1 MFYGLSKVL
10 KQLLPKQLF
19 YRGLLIVALP
29 IVILQITISVV
40 FFDSLWIKTNKG
52 MTRALVGEIKT
63 FIDLYT
69 SDGVDKSFIENT
81 FEQYSQIDVIYFNE
95 KEFSDLMNE
104 KWYSPIDRSL
114 RRELKSKN
122 LNYWFDT
129 SRFKNTVNLK
139 IQVQSGYF
147 DFFIPRDRLTSTSV
161 RIFALWITLPAILIV
176 AIAIIFLKNQT
187 RPIKKLAEVSKKFG
201 RGEDIEEFVPSGAS
215 EIRQAGFEF
224 EKMRKRILRH
234 LNQRSEMLSGISHDL
249 RTPLTRMK
257 LQISLMKDE
266 KAKSELETDVN
277 EMTSMLDSYV
287 SFVKTE
293 SPEPIET
300 IIINELIGDIV
311 KTVEKNGIELT
322 IKEKNTIQTSG
333 RQIQL
338 KRAFNNIIDNSQRY
352 AKKIEIILYTNEKDC
367 VIEFNDD
374 GEGIP
379 KNKYEDVF
387 KPFFT
392 LDPSRNKL
400 KGESGLGLTITRDII
415 RSHGGDVKL
424 SESNL
429 GGLQL
434 KVLLPL

>member
-1 MFYGLSKVL
+1 MIRKLIPATLIGRSIIIIFVPIIVIVLLTSIVFYQTSWSIISKRLTESVAADINVL
-10 KQLLPKQLF
+10 VKLIDSDLINNAVNVANQDFKMKINIVKDKQLMSSKFNLNSGILSNRLNQSLSNLKKKFDYDLSNLEE
-19 YRGLLIVALP
+19 GVLIY
-29 IVILQITISVV
+29 IQIDEDIL
-40 FFDSLWIKTNKG
+40 
-52 MTRALVGEIKT
+52 EIN
-63 FIDLYT
+63 
-69 SDGVDKSFIENT
+69 VDK
-81 FEQYSQIDVIYFNE
+81 
-95 KEFSDLMNE
+95 
-104 KWYSPIDRSL
+104 
-114 RRELKSKN
+114 
-122 LNYWFDT
+122 
-129 SRFKNTVNLK
+129 
-139 IQVQSGYF
+139 
-147 DFFIPRDRLTSTSV
+147 DRLYSESAFV
-161 RIFALWITLPAILIV
+161 FLLWMIFASIILFFMSYFLMSRQLRPLKRL
-176 AIAIIFLKNQT
+176 AII
-187 RPIKKLAEVSKKFG
+187 AETFG
-201 RGEDIEEFVPSGAS
+201 RGLDAPDIKTAGAY
-215 EIRQAGFEF
+215 EIRQTANAFNQ
-224 EKMRKRILRH
+224 MRTRIKRFLK
-234 LNQRSEMLSGISHDL
+234 QRTEMLAGVSHDL

-266 KAKSELETDVN
+266 KAKSELEADVN

-300 IIINELIGDIV
+300 IIINELIADII
-311 KTVEKNGIELT
+311 KTVEKNN
-322 IKEKNTIQTSG
+322 IKLILNEKSKIQTSG

-352 AKKIEIILYTNEKDC
+352 AKKIEINLYKNDKDC

-379 KNKYEDVF
+379 TNKYEDVF

-424 SESNL
+424 SESKL

>member
-1 MFYGLSKVL
+1 MIKKIIPSTLIGRSIIIIFVPIIIIVLLTSFVFYQTSWSIISKRLTESVAADINVL
-10 KQLLPKQLF
+10 VKLINSDLTDNAINIANQDFKMKINIISNKQLMSSKFSLNSGILSNRLNQSLSNLKKKFDYDLSNLEE
-19 YRGLLIVALP
+19 GVLIY
-29 IVILQITISVV
+29 IQIDNDIL
-40 FFDSLWIKTNKG
+40 
-52 MTRALVGEIKT
+52 EIN
-63 FIDLYT
+63 
-69 SDGVDKSFIENT
+69 VDK
-81 FEQYSQIDVIYFNE
+81 
-95 KEFSDLMNE
+95 
-104 KWYSPIDRSL
+104 
-114 RRELKSKN
+114 
-122 LNYWFDT
+122 
-129 SRFKNTVNLK
+129 
-139 IQVQSGYF
+139 
-147 DFFIPRDRLTSTSV
+147 DRLYSESAFV
-161 RIFALWITLPAILIV
+161 FLLWMIFASIILFFMSYFLMSRQLRPLKRL
-176 AIAIIFLKNQT
+176 AII
-187 RPIKKLAEVSKKFG
+187 AETFG
-201 RGEDIEEFVPSGAS
+201 RGLDAPDIKTAGAY
-215 EIRQAGFEF
+215 EIRQTANAFNQ
-224 EKMRKRILRH
+224 MRTRIKRFLK
-234 LNQRSEMLSGISHDL
+234 QRTEMLAGVSHDL

-266 KAKSELETDVN
+266 KAKSELEVDVN

-311 KTVEKNGIELT
+311 KTVEKNGVELI
-322 IKEKNTIQTSG
+322 IKEKNIIQTSG

-379 KNKYEDVF
+379 RDKYEDVF

-415 RSHGGDVKL
+415 RSHGGDIKL
-424 SESNL
+424 SDSNL

>member
-1 MFYGLSKVL
+1 MIKKIIPSTLIGRSIIIIFVPIIIIVLLTSFVFYQTSWSIISKRLTESVAADINVL
-10 KQLLPKQLF
+10 VKLINSDLTDNAINIANQDFKMKINIINDKQLLSTRSNLNSGILSNRLNQSLSNLKKKFDYDLSNLEE
-19 YRGLLIVALP
+19 GVLIY
-29 IVILQITISVV
+29 IQIEEDIL
-40 FFDSLWIKTNKG
+40 
-52 MTRALVGEIKT
+52 EIN
-63 FIDLYT
+63 
-69 SDGVDKSFIENT
+69 VDK
-81 FEQYSQIDVIYFNE
+81 
-95 KEFSDLMNE
+95 
-104 KWYSPIDRSL
+104 
-114 RRELKSKN
+114 
-122 LNYWFDT
+122 
-129 SRFKNTVNLK
+129 
-139 IQVQSGYF
+139 
-147 DFFIPRDRLTSTSV
+147 DRLYSESAFV
-161 RIFALWITLPAILIV
+161 FLLWMIFASIILFFMSYFLMSRQLRPLKRL
-176 AIAIIFLKNQT
+176 AII
-187 RPIKKLAEVSKKFG
+187 AETFG
-201 RGEDIEEFVPSGAS
+201 RGLDAPDIKTAGAY
-215 EIRQAGFEF
+215 EIRQTANAFNQ
-224 EKMRKRILRH
+224 MRTRIKRFLK
-234 LNQRSEMLSGISHDL
+234 QRTEMLAGVSHDL

-266 KAKSELETDVN
+266 KAKSELEVDVN

-311 KTVEKNGIELT
+311 KTFEKNGVELT

-379 KNKYEDVF
+379 RDKYEDVF

-424 SESNL
+424 SDSNL

>member
-1 MFYGLSKVL
+1 MIKKIIPSTLIGRSIIIIFVPIIIIVLLTSFVFYQTSWSIISKRLTESVAADINVL
-10 KQLLPKQLF
+10 VKLINNDLTDNAVNIANQDFKMKINIINDKQLLASKFRLNSGILSNRLNQSLSNLKKKF
-19 YRGLLIVALP
+19 DYDLSNLEEGVLIY
-29 IVILQITISVV
+29 IQIEEDIL
-40 FFDSLWIKTNKG
+40 
-52 MTRALVGEIKT
+52 EIN
-63 FIDLYT
+63 
-69 SDGVDKSFIENT
+69 VDK
-81 FEQYSQIDVIYFNE
+81 
-95 KEFSDLMNE
+95 
-104 KWYSPIDRSL
+104 
-114 RRELKSKN
+114 
-122 LNYWFDT
+122 
-129 SRFKNTVNLK
+129 
-139 IQVQSGYF
+139 
-147 DFFIPRDRLTSTSV
+147 DRLYSESAFV
-161 RIFALWITLPAILIV
+161 FLLWMIFASIILFFMSYFLMSRQLRPLKRL
-176 AIAIIFLKNQT
+176 AII
-187 RPIKKLAEVSKKFG
+187 AETFG
-201 RGEDIEEFVPSGAS
+201 RGLDAPDIKTAGAY
-215 EIRQAGFEF
+215 EIRQTANAFNQ
-224 EKMRKRILRH
+224 MRTRIKRFLK
-234 LNQRSEMLSGISHDL
+234 QRTEMLAGVSHDL

-266 KAKSELETDVN
+266 KAKSELEVDIN

-311 KTVEKNGIELT
+311 KTVEKNGVELT

-379 KNKYEDVF
+379 RDKYEDVF

>member
-1 MFYGLSKVL
+1 MFRKIIPSTLIGRSIIIIFVPIIVIVLLTSIVFYQTSWSIISKRLTESVAADINVL
-10 KQLLPKQLF
+10 VKLIDSDLTNNALNVANQDFKMKINIVKDKQLLSSKFNLNSGILSKRLKQSLSNLKKKF
-19 YRGLLIVALP
+19 DYDLSNLEEGVLIY
-29 IVILQITISVV
+29 IQIDKDIL
-40 FFDSLWIKTNKG
+40 
-52 MTRALVGEIKT
+52 EI
-63 FIDLYT
+63 I
-69 SDGVDKSFIENT
+69 VDK
-81 FEQYSQIDVIYFNE
+81 
-95 KEFSDLMNE
+95 
-104 KWYSPIDRSL
+104 
-114 RRELKSKN
+114 
-122 LNYWFDT
+122 
-129 SRFKNTVNLK
+129 
-139 IQVQSGYF
+139 
-147 DFFIPRDRLTSTSV
+147 DRLYSESAFV
-161 RIFALWITLPAILIV
+161 FLLWMIFASIILFFMSYFLMSRQLRPLKRL
-176 AIAIIFLKNQT
+176 AII
-187 RPIKKLAEVSKKFG
+187 AETFG
-201 RGEDIEEFVPSGAS
+201 RGLDAPDIKTAGAY
-215 EIRQAGFEF
+215 EIRQTANAFNQ
-224 EKMRKRILRH
+224 MRTRIKRFLK
-234 LNQRSEMLSGISHDL
+234 QRTEMLAGVSHDL

-266 KAKSELETDVN
+266 KAKSELEADVN

-300 IIINELIGDIV
+300 IVINELIADII
-311 KTVEKNGIELT
+311 KTVDKNNIDLVLNE
-322 IKEKNTIQTSG
+322 NSTIQSSG

-352 AKKIEIILYTNEKDC
+352 AKKIEINLYTNEKDC

-379 KNKYEDVF
+379 RDKYEDVF

-424 SESNL
+424 SDSNL

>member
-1 MFYGLSKVL
+1 MIKKIIPSTLIGRSIIIIFVPIIIIVLLTSFVFYQTSWSIISKRLTESVAADINVL
-10 KQLLPKQLF
+10 VKLINSNLANNAINIANQDFKMKINIISDKQLLSSKFSLNSGILSNRLNQSLSNLKKKF
-19 YRGLLIVALP
+19 DYDLSNLEEGVLIY
-29 IVILQITISVV
+29 IQIEEDIL
-40 FFDSLWIKTNKG
+40 
-52 MTRALVGEIKT
+52 EIN
-63 FIDLYT
+63 
-69 SDGVDKSFIENT
+69 VDKDRL
-81 FEQYSQIDVIYFNE
+81 YSESAFVFLLWMIFASIILFFMSYF
-95 KEFSDLMNE
+95 LMN
-104 KWYSPIDRSL
+104 RQL
-114 RRELKSKN
+114 RPLK
-122 LNYWFDT
+122 
-129 SRFKNTVNLK
+129 
-139 IQVQSGYF
+139 
-147 DFFIPRDRLTSTSV
+147 RL
-161 RIFALWITLPAILIV
+161 
-176 AIAIIFLKNQT
+176 AII
-187 RPIKKLAEVSKKFG
+187 AETFG
-201 RGEDIEEFVPSGAS
+201 RGLDAPDIKTAGAY
-215 EIRQAGFEF
+215 EIRQTANAFNQ
-224 EKMRKRILRH
+224 MRTRIKRFLK
-234 LNQRSEMLSGISHDL
+234 QRTEMLAGVSHDL

-266 KAKSELETDVN
+266 KAKSELEVDVN

-311 KTVEKNGIELT
+311 KTVEKNGVELT
-322 IKEKNTIQTSG
+322 VKEKNTIQTSG

-379 KNKYEDVF
+379 RDKYEDVF

-424 SESNL
+424 SDSNL

>member
-1 MFYGLSKVL
+1 MIKKIIPSTLIGRSIIIIFVPIIIIVLLTSFVFYQTSWSIISKRLTESVAADINVL
-10 KQLLPKQLF
+10 VKLINSDLTDNAINIANQDFKMKINIINDKQLLSSKFSLNSGILSNRLNQSLSNLKKKF
-19 YRGLLIVALP
+19 DYDLSNLEEGVLIY
-29 IVILQITISVV
+29 IQIDEDIL
-40 FFDSLWIKTNKG
+40 
-52 MTRALVGEIKT
+52 EIN
-63 FIDLYT
+63 
-69 SDGVDKSFIENT
+69 VDK
-81 FEQYSQIDVIYFNE
+81 
-95 KEFSDLMNE
+95 
-104 KWYSPIDRSL
+104 
-114 RRELKSKN
+114 
-122 LNYWFDT
+122 
-129 SRFKNTVNLK
+129 
-139 IQVQSGYF
+139 
-147 DFFIPRDRLTSTSV
+147 DRLYSESAFV
-161 RIFALWITLPAILIV
+161 FLLWMIFASIILFFMSYFLMSRQLRPLKRL
-176 AIAIIFLKNQT
+176 AII
-187 RPIKKLAEVSKKFG
+187 AETFG
-201 RGEDIEEFVPSGAS
+201 RGLDAPDIKTAGAY
-215 EIRQAGFEF
+215 EIRQTANAFNQ
-224 EKMRKRILRH
+224 MRTRIKRFLK
-234 LNQRSEMLSGISHDL
+234 QRTEMLAGVSHDL

-266 KAKSELETDVN
+266 KAKSELEVDVN

-311 KTVEKNGIELT
+311 KTVEKNGVELT

-338 KRAFNNIIDNSQRY
+338 KRAFNNIIDNSKRY

-379 KNKYEDVF
+379 RDKYEDVF

>member
-1 MFYGLSKVL
+1 MIKKIIPSTLIGRSIIIIFVPIIIIVLLTSFVFYQTSWSIISKRLTESVAADINVL
-10 KQLLPKQLF
+10 VKLINNDLTDNAINIANQDFKMKINIINDKQLLASKFSLNSGILSNRLNQSLSNLKKKF
-19 YRGLLIVALP
+19 DYDLSNLEEGVLIY
-29 IVILQITISVV
+29 IQIDNDIL
-40 FFDSLWIKTNKG
+40 
-52 MTRALVGEIKT
+52 EIN
-63 FIDLYT
+63 
-69 SDGVDKSFIENT
+69 VDK
-81 FEQYSQIDVIYFNE
+81 
-95 KEFSDLMNE
+95 
-104 KWYSPIDRSL
+104 
-114 RRELKSKN
+114 
-122 LNYWFDT
+122 
-129 SRFKNTVNLK
+129 
-139 IQVQSGYF
+139 
-147 DFFIPRDRLTSTSV
+147 DRLYSESAFV
-161 RIFALWITLPAILIV
+161 FLLWMIFASIILFFMSYFLMSRQLRPLKRL
-176 AIAIIFLKNQT
+176 AII
-187 RPIKKLAEVSKKFG
+187 AETFG
-201 RGEDIEEFVPSGAS
+201 RGLDAPDIKTAGAY
-215 EIRQAGFEF
+215 EIRQTANAFNQ
-224 EKMRKRILRH
+224 MRTRIKRFLK
-234 LNQRSEMLSGISHDL
+234 QRTEMLAGVSHDL

-266 KAKSELETDVN
+266 KAKSELEVDVK

-379 KNKYEDVF
+379 RDKYEDVF

-424 SESNL
+424 SDSDL

>member
-1 MFYGLSKVL
+1 MIRKIIPSTLIGRSIIIIFVPIIIIVLLTSFVFYQTSWSIISKRLTESVAADINVLVKLIDSDLTDNAVNIANQDFKMKINIINDKQLSSSKFSLNSGILSKRLNQSLSNLKKKFDYDLSNLEEGVL
-10 KQLLPKQLF
+10 IYIQ
-19 YRGLLIVALP
+19 IEED
-29 IVILQITISVV
+29 IL
-40 FFDSLWIKTNKG
+40 
-52 MTRALVGEIKT
+52 EIN
-63 FIDLYT
+63 
-69 SDGVDKSFIENT
+69 VDK
-81 FEQYSQIDVIYFNE
+81 
-95 KEFSDLMNE
+95 
-104 KWYSPIDRSL
+104 
-114 RRELKSKN
+114 
-122 LNYWFDT
+122 
-129 SRFKNTVNLK
+129 
-139 IQVQSGYF
+139 
-147 DFFIPRDRLTSTSV
+147 DRLYSESAFV
-161 RIFALWITLPAILIV
+161 FLLWMIFASIILFFMSYFLMSRQLRPLKRL
-176 AIAIIFLKNQT
+176 AII
-187 RPIKKLAEVSKKFG
+187 AETFG
-201 RGEDIEEFVPSGAS
+201 RGLDAPDIKTAGAY
-215 EIRQAGFEF
+215 EIRQTANAFNQ
-224 EKMRKRILRH
+224 MRTRIKRFLK
-234 LNQRSEMLSGISHDL
+234 QRTEMLAGVSHDL

-266 KAKSELETDVN
+266 KAKSELEVDVN

-300 IIINELIGDIV
+300 IIINELIGEIV
-311 KTVEKNGIELT
+311 KTIEKNSVKFFVNEN
-322 IKEKNTIQTSG
+322 NTIQTSG

-338 KRAFNNIIDNSQRY
+338 KRAFNNIIDNSKRY
-352 AKKIEIILYTNEKDC
+352 AKKIEINLYTNEKDC

-379 KNKYEDVF
+379 RDKYEDVF

-424 SESNL
+424 SQSNF